1 MKALLIAAGVI
12 ALMGLGFVFLK
23 LPPPVIIVA
32 PETVFHAPGLDIT
45 NTMFTSW
52 IVVAILIVIGVYA
65 GRKASVVPTGF
76 YGYVEGAVMAL
87 YGIVEQVAGPEN
99 GRRFFPLVGTIFF
112 YILVSNYFGLLPMNA
127 VIGVPE
133 PNHGDTQVVFHQTTV
148 AGIDLAY
155 FPLKAESIDVGA
167 GEHPLLPEGVE
178 LEHGAEAEHEG
189 EGAAEGTPAGTPAG
203 HGANLT
209 TPSES
214 LVSANPAG
222 TSLATVA
229 GAEGAEVER
238 TTDGRFSG
246 ILAPYFRSVMTD
258 ITAPLAIAIFSFI
271 FVEFW
276 GLQSLGIGYL
286 GKFFAFS
293 AIKKGPLGIIDI
305 FVGIL
310 EFVSELSRT
319 VSFTFRLF
327 GNVFAGEVLL
337 LMMTFLVPF
346 VLVDAFYGLEL
357 FVGLIQAFVFAILT
371 TVFAVTAVSH
381 HGGDHDEH
389 GGDPDQAGHVPA
401 H

>member
-1 MKALLIAAGVI
+1 MRGALIAGGLL
-12 ALMGLGFVFLK
+12 ALTLVGFLVVGGTAPYITV
-23 LPPPVIIVA
+23 PPDHLWDVGGYTITNTLLAAWLTMVVLIIVA
-32 PETVFHAPGLDIT
+32 
-45 NTMFTSW
+45 
-52 IVVAILIVIGVYA
+52 VVAGPRMGLVPSGFSGFIEMIL
-65 GRKASVVPTGF
+65 SGF
-76 YGYVEGAVMAL
+76 YGICASMA
-87 YGIVEQVAGPEN
+87 GEQHT
-99 GRRFFPLVGTIFF
+99 RRFFPLVGTIFF

-276 GLQSLGIGYL
+276 GLQSLGLGYL
-286 GKFFAFS
+286 KKFFAFG
-293 AIKKGPLGIIDI
+293 AILKKGPLGLIDI
-305 FVGIL
+305 FVGLL
-310 EFVSELSRT
+310 EMVSELSRMI
-319 VSFTFRLF
+319 SFTFRLF
-327 GNVFAGEVLL
+327 GNIFAGSVLM
-337 LMMTFLVPF
+337 LMMTFLTPF
-346 VLVDAFYGLEL
+346 VLILPFYGLEL
-357 FVGLIQAFVFAILT
+357 FVGAIQAFVFAVLT
-371 TVFAVTAVSH
+371 LVFAMSAVAH
-381 HGGDHDEH
+381 HGDDEHHVEEH
-389 GGDPDQAGHVPA
+389 GGA